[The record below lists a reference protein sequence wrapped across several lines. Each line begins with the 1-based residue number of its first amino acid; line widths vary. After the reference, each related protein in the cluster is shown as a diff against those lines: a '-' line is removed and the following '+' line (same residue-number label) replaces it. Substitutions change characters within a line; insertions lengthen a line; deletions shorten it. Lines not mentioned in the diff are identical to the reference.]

1 MIIEKVTI
9 RKYDIYDC
17 AKWQMTVGNTIA
29 AREKMCMTTK
39 GLNQC
44 FVCKKLFDYDDYP
57 YLALVKN
64 HKNVFVCENCAK
76 KIIEGK
82 NNEIHS

>member
-1 MIIEKVTI
+1 MIITKTTT

-17 AKWQMTVGNTIA
+17 AKWQKTVGNTIA
-29 AREKMCMTTK
+29 GRERLRMSTK

-44 FVCKKLFDYDDYP
+44 FVCKKSFNYDDYP

-64 HKNVFVCENCAK
+64 HKNVFVCEDCAK
-76 KIIEGK
+76 KILEEK
-82 NNEIHS
+82 S

>member
-1 MIIEKVTI
+1 MIITKTTT

-17 AKWQMTVGNTIA
+17 AKWQMTVGKTISS
-29 AREKMCMTTK
+29 REKIGMSTR

-44 FVCKKLFDYDDYP
+44 FVCKKSFNYDDYP

-64 HKNVFVCENCAK
+64 HKNVFVCEECHK
-76 KIIEGK
+76 RILEEK
-82 NNEIHS
+82 S

>member
-1 MIIEKVTI
+1 MIITKTVA

-29 AREKMCMTTK
+29 GRERLHMSTK
-39 GLNQC
+39 GMNQC
-44 FVCKKLFDYDDYP
+44 FACKKTFNYDDYP

-64 HKNVFVCENCAK
+64 HKNVFVCEDCAK
-76 KIIEGK
+76 KILEDK
-82 NNEIHS
+82 S

>member
-1 MIIEKVTI
+1 MIITKTTT

-17 AKWQMTVGNTIA
+17 AKWQMTVGKTISS
-29 AREKMCMTTK
+29 REKIGMSTR

-44 FVCKKLFDYDDYP
+44 FVCKKSFNYDDYP

-64 HKNVFVCENCAK
+64 HKNVFVCEECHK
-76 KIIEGK
+76 RILEEK
-82 NNEIHS
+82 NERTT

>member
-1 MIIEKVTI
+1 MIINKTTT

-17 AKWQMTVGNTIA
+17 AKWKMTVGNTISS
-29 AREKMCMTTK
+29 REKMGMSTK

-44 FVCKKLFDYDDYP
+44 FVCKKNLNYDEYP

-64 HKNVFVCENCAK
+64 SKNVFVCEECAK
-76 KIIEGK
+76 KILEEK
-82 NNEIHS
+82 NE

>member
-1 MIIEKVTI
+1 MIITKTTT

-17 AKWQMTVGNTIA
+17 AKWQMTAGNTIA
-29 AREKMCMTTK
+29 QRERLHMSTK

-44 FVCKKLFDYDDYP
+44 FVCKKTFDYGDYP

-64 HKNVFVCENCAK
+64 HKNVFVCEDCAK
-76 KIIEGK
+76 KILEDK
-82 NNEIHS
+82 S